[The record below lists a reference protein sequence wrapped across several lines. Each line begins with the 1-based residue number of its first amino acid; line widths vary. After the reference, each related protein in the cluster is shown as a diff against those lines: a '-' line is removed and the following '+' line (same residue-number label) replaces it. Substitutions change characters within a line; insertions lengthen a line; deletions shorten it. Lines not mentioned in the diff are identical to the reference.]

1 MAVYCEDS
9 IKGEG
14 SLVLLKVAVLSI
26 VHGSRDADNS
36 ETSNDSC
43 FAIKH

>member
-1 MAVYCEDS
+1 MSVDIEDS
-9 IKGEG
+9 MKGEG
-14 SLVLLKVAVLSI
+14 SSVLLKVAVLSI

-36 ETSNDSC
+36 ETSNGSY